1 VSAGRK
7 NKTLAVW
14 LALLGGTLGLHR
26 FYLRGLGDW
35 VGWLHP
41 VPAALGWWGVDRV
54 LAYGQDDKLS
64 WVLIPL
70 LGITVAAS
78 CLMAIIYALTEKEK
92 WNQQFNPTLAAD
104 ASSGATNWLTIGAL
118 VFALLLGTI
127 AFMGSLAFGVQR
139 YFEYQIEEARK
150 ISQPEDD

>member
-1 VSAGRK
+1 MSTGRK

-35 VGWLHP
+35 QGWLHP

-54 LAYGQDDKLS
+54 LTYGQDDKLS

-70 LGITVAAS
+70 LGATVAAS

-92 WNQQFNPTLAAD
+92 WNQQFNTAFASD
-104 ASSGATNWLTIGAL
+104 ASAGSTNWLTIGAL

-150 ISQPEDD
+150 ISQPAED